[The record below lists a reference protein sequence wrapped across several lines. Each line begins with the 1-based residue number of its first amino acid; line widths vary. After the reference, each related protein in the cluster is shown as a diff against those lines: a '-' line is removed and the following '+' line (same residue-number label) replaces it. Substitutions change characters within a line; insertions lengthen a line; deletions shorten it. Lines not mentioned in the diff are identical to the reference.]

1 MADISVIACHHAGNL
16 VSYYDRSIFKSLN
29 VTFESVIVTSN
40 PSVLNDIRSRII
52 DSIDPM
58 PAGKRNLGVTLTNGN
73 YLAFFDDDVVVDK
86 SCLYEM
92 KKYLDEHPD
101 VGMVYCKLLNM
112 EHRDRFDEAGSY
124 LTWTGFLYSR
134 AAQHIKDEGQFDYD
148 TPILAGKSA
157 GCMVRSE
164 VFYEAGRFDESFG
177 ILGEETDLSWRIW
190 LKGHRVMF
198 VPTAFAYHAFNTKY
212 KPRDKYYTD
221 TRVYYNGCRNYITL
235 LIKNLGAKNLCRILP
250 VHVLIW
256 TGASFAMILTLRF
269 GAGWKIL
276 CGMWYVLRNL
286 VGILRKRYEVQQ
298 GRIGSDRDIFPFV
311 VANPPRGYYT
321 QRFWKYITSKLH
333 G

>member
-1 MADISVIACHHAGNL
+1 MADISVIACHHAGDL
-16 VSYYDRSIFKSLN
+16 VAYYDRSIYKSLC
-29 VTFESVIVTSN
+29 VHFESIIITSEN
-40 PSVLNDIRSRII
+40 SGLKDVRSKVVE
-52 DSIDPM
+52 SIDPM
-58 PAGKRNLGVTLTNGN
+58 PAGKRNLGVALAHGD

-86 SCLYEM
+86 MCLYEM
-92 KKYLDEHPD
+92 KKYLDTHPD

-134 AAQHIKDEGQFDYD
+134 AAQHIKDEGQFDHD

-164 VFYEAGRFDESFG
+164 VFYEAGRFDDDFG

-235 LIKNLGAKNLCRILP
+235 LLKNLGARNLWKILP
-250 VHVLIW
+250 IHVLIW
-256 TGASFAMILTLRF
+256 VGASFAMLATLRI
-269 GAGWKIL
+269 GAAFRIW

-286 VGILRKRYEVQQ
+286 KVILSKRQEIQE
-298 GRIGSDRDIFPFV
+298 GRVGSDRDIWPFILGK
-311 VANPPRGYYT
+311 PPRGYYA
-321 QRFWKYITSKLH
+321 QRFFKYISSRIH